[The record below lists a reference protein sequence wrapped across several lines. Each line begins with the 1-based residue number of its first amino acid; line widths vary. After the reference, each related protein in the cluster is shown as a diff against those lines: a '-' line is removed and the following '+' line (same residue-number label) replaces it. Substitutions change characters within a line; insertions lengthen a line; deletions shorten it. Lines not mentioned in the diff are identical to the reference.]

1 MKILNLLAIVL
12 IIPIKLYQVLIS
24 PLLGSSCRYS
34 PTCSQYSIEAI
45 KKHGPFKGSWLAVK
59 RISSCHPW
67 GGSGHDPVP

>member
-1 MKILNLLAIVL
+1 MLKILSFILV
-12 IIPIKLYQVLIS
+12 IPIKLYQILIS
-24 PLLGSSCRYS
+24 PLIGPNCRYH

-45 KKHGPFKGSWLAVK
+45 NTPGPFKGTWLAIK

>member
-1 MKILNLLAIVL
+1 MFKFLSFLLV
-12 IIPIKLYQVLIS
+12 IPIKLYQILIS
-24 PLLGSSCRYS
+24 PILGPNCRYP

-45 KKHGPFKGSWLAVK
+45 NKHGPFKGTWLAIK

>member
-1 MKILNLLAIVL
+1 MFNFLSFLLV
-12 IIPIKLYQVLIS
+12 IPIKLYQILIS
-24 PLLGSSCRYS
+24 PILGPNCRFH

-45 KKHGPFKGSWLAVK
+45 NKHGPFKGTWLAIK

>member
-1 MKILNLLAIVL
+1 MFKLLSFVL
-12 IIPIKLYQVLIS
+12 VIPIKLYQILIS
-24 PLLGSSCRYS
+24 PLIGPNCRYH

-45 KKHGPFKGSWLAVK
+45 NKHGPFKGTWLAIK

>member
-1 MKILNLLAIVL
+1 MFKLLSFLLV
-12 IIPIKLYQVLIS
+12 IPIKLYQILIS
-24 PLLGSSCRYS
+24 PILGPNCRYH

-45 KKHGPFKGSWLAVK
+45 NKHGPIKGTWLAIK

>member
-1 MKILNLLAIVL
+1 MV
-12 IIPIKLYQVLIS
+12 IPIKLYQILIS
-24 PLLGSSCRYS
+24 PLIGPNCRYH

-45 KKHGPFKGSWLAVK
+45 NKHGPFKGTWLAIK